1 MGEGDQVRKYQTGV
15 RRFRASDY
23 RWGHTGSFRCG
34 ANVWTLSE
42 DRLEHGEH
50 DMTVIKEDAAEW
62 TGGCQCGAVRYQLL
76 TPPEHACLCHCRMC
90 QRASGQPFMAFASVR
105 REHLRWTR
113 GSPSTFVSSN
123 VAERN
128 FCSACGT
135 PLTYHRVE
143 SGSIAVTIGSLDA
156 PEAVRPIEQFGIE
169 SELSWISGLRALPA
183 KRTEDWKREYRIPH
197 IDSHQYSA

>member
-1 MGEGDQVRKYQTGV
+1 
-15 RRFRASDY
+15 
-23 RWGHTGSFRCG
+23 
-34 ANVWTLSE
+34 
-42 DRLEHGEH
+42 
-50 DMTVIKEDAAEW
+50 MTVIKEEAEW

-76 TPPEHACLCHCRMC
+76 TPPEHACICHCRMC
-90 QRASGQPFMAFASVR
+90 QRASGQPFMAFASIR
-105 REHLRWTR
+105 RKDLRWTR

-128 FCSACGT
+128 FCSGCGT
-135 PLTYHRVE
+135 PLTYHRVQ
-143 SGSIAVTIGSLDA
+143 SASIAVTIGSLDA

-183 KRTEDWKREYRIPH
+183 KRTEDWRREYRIPH

>member
-1 MGEGDQVRKYQTGV
+1 
-15 RRFRASDY
+15 
-23 RWGHTGSFRCG
+23 
-34 ANVWTLSE
+34 
-42 DRLEHGEH
+42 
-50 DMTVIKEDAAEW
+50 
-62 TGGCQCGAVRYQLL
+62 
-76 TPPEHACLCHCRMC
+76 
-90 QRASGQPFMAFASVR
+90 MAFASVR
-105 REHLRWTR
+105 REDLRWTR

-135 PLTYHRVE
+135 PLTYHRVN

-183 KRTEDWKREYRIPH
+183 KRIEDWKREYPH
-197 IDSHQYSA
+197 PAYRQSSVFSLAPQ

>member
-1 MGEGDQVRKYQTGV
+1 MRPSGLVAVNAELCAINCS
-15 RRFRASDY
+15 RRRSTRA
-23 RWGHTGSFRCG
+23 F
-34 ANVWTLSE
+34 A
-42 DRLEHGEH
+42 
-50 DMTVIKEDAAEW
+50 IA
-62 TGGCQCGAVRYQLL
+62 GCARGR
-76 TPPEHACLCHCRMC
+76 P
-90 QRASGQPFMAFASVR
+90 GQPFMAFASVR
-105 REHLRWTR
+105 REDLRWTR
-113 GSPSTFVSSN
+113 GRPSTFLSSN

-169 SELSWISGLRALPA
+169 SELFWISGLRALPA